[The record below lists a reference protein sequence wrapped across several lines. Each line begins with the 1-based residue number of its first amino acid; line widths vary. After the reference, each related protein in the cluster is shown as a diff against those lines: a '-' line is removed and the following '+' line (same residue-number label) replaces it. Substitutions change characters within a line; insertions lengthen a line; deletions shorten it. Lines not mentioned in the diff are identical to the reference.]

1 MDSNVLERL
10 ENIKELDRMLDVVA
24 NQSKDEIIN
33 GQKELVDVTKHAN
46 LTFLVEENGKEVE
59 VTKDI
64 YEVITNRNGILWH
77 EIYDD
82 QGKMLNELSDDQF
95 QKGKMITELGE
106 ASFGDKSLMSGIYSS
121 QDDKSLSEL
130 ENEQNSDMAKL
141 LGMKQEDIKD
151 LGITQISD
159 SSKKEPISAKA
170 EAAREQLA
178 RLANMG
184 FTIDTNELATSN
196 ETIKEFL
203 NIDANNLLI
212 VKVNSEWKAI
222 KVNEDGTMEVE
233 NNLQISDNSKPFST
247 VGRDGNQESR
257 QPSVEFRRKDNP
269 DYSLAID
276 TNKENKTQV
285 FLVAGE
291 SRTASEIEV
300 QTTQSPYADAKNNE
314 LLMEAE
320 QNPNDKDV
328 TNDEEDKDLHEPDE
342 PSLESGPKY

>member
-24 NQSKDEIIN
+24 NQSKDEIIS
-33 GQKELVDVTKHAN
+33 GQKELVDVTKHTG
-46 LTFLVEENGKEVE
+46 LTFLIEENGKEVE

-64 YEVITNRNGILWH
+64 YEVITNKNGMLWH

-82 QGKMLNELSDDQF
+82 QGNMLNELSDDQF
-95 QKGKMITELGE
+95 QKGKMLTELGE
-106 ASFGDKSLMSGIYSS
+106 GSFGDKSLMTGIYNS

-130 ENEQNSDMAKL
+130 ESEQNADIAKT

-159 SSKKEPISAKA
+159 KPKNEPISAKA

-184 FTIDTNELATSN
+184 FAIDTNELATSN

-222 KVNEDGTMEVE
+222 KINEDGTMEIE
-233 NNLQISDNSKPFST
+233 NNLQIADNSKPFTT
-247 VGRDGNQESR
+247 VGRDGNQETR
-257 QPSVEFRRKDNP
+257 QPSVEFIRKDNP

-276 TNKENKTQV
+276 TNKENKTQA

-291 SRTASEIEV
+291 SRTASEVEA

-320 QNPNDKDV
+320 QNPNDKVV
-328 TNDEEDKDLHEPDE
+328 TVSEEDKDIHEPDE
-342 PSLESGPKY
+342 PSLEAGPKY

>member
-1 MDSNVLERL
+1 MDSNALERL

-24 NQSKDEIIN
+24 NQSKEEIIS
-33 GQKELVDVTKHAN
+33 GQKELVDVTKHAG

-59 VTKDI
+59 VTKNI
-64 YEVITNRNGILWH
+64 YEVITNRNGIFWH

-82 QGKMLNELSDDQF
+82 QGNMLKELSDDQF
-95 QKGKMITELGE
+95 QKGKMLTELGE
-106 ASFGDKSLMSGIYSS
+106 ASFGDKSLMTGIYAS

-130 ENEQNSDMAKL
+130 ESEQNADISQA
-141 LGMKQEDIKD
+141 LGMKQEDIKN
-151 LGITQISD
+151 LGIMQISD
-159 SSKKEPISAKA
+159 KPKNEPTSAKA

-222 KVNEDGTMEVE
+222 KVNENSTMELE
-233 NNLQISDNSKPFST
+233 NNLQIADNSKTFTT

-257 QPSVEFRRKDNP
+257 QPSVEFIRKDNS

-276 TNKENKTQV
+276 TNKENKTQA

-291 SRTASEIEV
+291 SRTASEIEL